1 LHIHVNA
8 SFTKLKKRSRDH
20 KLKKKNMYAQL
31 EQKKKKRTADT
42 PGFVSLIIVRIINQT
57 IVVK

>member
-1 LHIHVNA
+1 VNA

-20 KLKKKNMYAQL
+20 KLKKKTCMHSWN
-31 EQKKKKRTADT
+31 KKKKRTADT